1 MIEYVRGKLADLEPT
16 MATVDC
22 MGVGYGINI
31 SLNTYSAIQ
40 GKEDVK
46 LWIYESIRDD
56 AFQLWGFATT
66 IERSL
71 FLELITVSG
80 IGAGIARMILSAMTP
95 SELCNTIAEGNVKML
110 KQVKGIGPKA
120 AQRIIVDLKDKIV
133 PYISEAGYTTGTK
146 GDSGSVNI
154 DSEVM
159 NEAVQ
164 ALTMLGFSPAPTS
177 KVVRAILQDNP
188 DAPVEKVIK
197 LALKSL

>member
-40 GKEDVK
+40 GNEDVK
-46 LWIYESIRDD
+46 LWIYESIRED
-56 AFQLWGFATT
+56 AFQLWGFATK

-95 SELCNTIAEGNVKML
+95 SDSRSSSVSYRQQQELERNMNRSSEWRMKRTSASV
-110 KQVKGIGPKA
+110 A
-120 AQRIIVDLKDKIV
+120 
-133 PYISEAGYTTGTK
+133 IS
-146 GDSGSVNI
+146 
-154 DSEVM
+154 
-159 NEAVQ
+159 
-164 ALTMLGFSPAPTS
+164 
-177 KVVRAILQDNP
+177 
-188 DAPVEKVIK
+188 
-197 LALKSL
+197 